1 MYIHIYVSVLPSAH
15 WQSDLQRSVSQRAT
29 DSMHNDLRPDYPAW
43 GYCDI
48 QRRQPV
54 APPTG
59 LVGAGRKWNSGMA
72 TAETMACGKRTK
84 ATPTALSG
92 ACCDLDSPSLPP
104 PRPGKPHKPITNL
117 ITCAQLYPPCQT
129 WTQTRSS
136 GRPCSLLLVC
146 LVQHVPRCVAVS
158 PCRRQREQRNRLSW
172 ELSV

>member
-1 MYIHIYVSVLPSAH
+1 MYFPRRIGRVTSRDLSVKE
-15 WQSDLQRSVSQRAT
+15 QQTRCIMTFGRT
-29 DSMHNDLRPDYPAW
+29 TLRW
-43 GYCDI
+43 GFCDI

-92 ACCDLDSPSLPP
+92 ACCDLDSPSPRP
-104 PRPGKPHKPITNL
+104 PRPEKPHKPITNL

-158 PCRRQREQRNRLSW
+158 PAAGAA
-172 ELSV
+172 